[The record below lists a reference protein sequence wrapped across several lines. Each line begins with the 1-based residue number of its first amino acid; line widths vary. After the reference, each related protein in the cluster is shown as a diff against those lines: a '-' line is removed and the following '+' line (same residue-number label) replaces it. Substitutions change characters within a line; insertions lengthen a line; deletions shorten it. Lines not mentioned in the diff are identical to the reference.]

1 MQTCPQAG
9 TANQPL
15 LGTQDLRRKMSEVG
29 KSKVKITIVST
40 KDTTRVTDQ
49 VPDDDASEASYT
61 QVTFS

>member
-1 MQTCPQAG
+1 
-9 TANQPL
+9 
-15 LGTQDLRRKMSEVG
+15 MSEVG